1 MEFADLP
8 QHHGGR
14 ASAGGG
20 QHHRLKPSEVT
31 PASAI
36 EIAQLAIEAGIPEG
50 VINVVTGLRETG
62 EALVDH
68 PLVRKVSFVGSVGV
82 GREIGARAGRRLIT
96 STLELGGKSPNIVF
110 GDADLDLAEIGVLAG
125 ILPRPAKPA
134 SREAAPTFI
143 RPSMTR

>member
-1 MEFADLP
+1 M
-8 QHHGGR
+8 
-14 ASAGGG
+14 
-20 QHHRLKPSEVT
+20 
-31 PASAI
+31 
-36 EIAQLAIEAGIPEG
+36 
-50 VINVVTGLRETG
+50 RETG

-125 ILPRPAKPA
+125 IFAA
-134 SREAAPTFI
+134 AGQTCIAGSRAYIHSSVYDQMVERLIARSKTIKLGDPLLADTQMGPIATKAQFSKDETMVGRAI
-143 RPSMTR
+143 EHGAELLAGGG